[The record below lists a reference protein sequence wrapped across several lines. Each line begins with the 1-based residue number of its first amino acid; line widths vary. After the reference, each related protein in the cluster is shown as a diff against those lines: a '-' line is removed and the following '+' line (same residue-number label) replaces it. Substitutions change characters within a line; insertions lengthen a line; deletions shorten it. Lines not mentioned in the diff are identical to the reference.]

1 MSAVAQAIETLK
13 AEFAR
18 ESYAGD
24 DPQAAREN
32 ESAAADHR
40 QFVIFHVQGERFGV
54 SLSEVQE
61 IIRVPD
67 VVRMPL
73 SPVSLEGLA
82 NLRGNVLPVLNLRQ
96 AFGFPSALHDDSTRV
111 VVLNHERPV
120 GLIVDRMANVVSV
133 EPDQIEQASTIR
145 SQIDL
150 DFVSGMIKETDGRS
164 LVIILNSRQ
173 IVAGEFASRGELAS
187 RAADESGP
195 AAESPGA
202 QAATADADED
212 QLVSFEVA
220 GQEYAFPIETV
231 KEIVQ
236 LPDHITEVPNTAG
249 HILGVI
255 TLRNSL
261 LPLVSLRAF
270 FGMPQEAMTEAN
282 KVVVIALDGAGK
294 TSVGVV
300 MDRIRAVLRV
310 KRSEVEPVP
319 ELLRGRGDDIA
330 AICRL
335 EEGRRLVSILSAET
349 MFDRSEIEKLRQA
362 GDGDMLN
369 DASAA
374 AAATDA
380 VDEEQF
386 VLFRLKGE
394 EYGVRIDSVQEIVRV
409 PPELTRIPNCPDFIE
424 GVINLRGAVLPV
436 VDQRRRFRQESI
448 ERNDRQR
455 IMVFT
460 LNGVKTGFIVDF
472 VSEVRRIP
480 LSAIA
485 PAPELSQEQRRIIR
499 KVANL
504 ESEKRM
510 ILLLDVV
517 QLLNADEV
525 KQMNARMQ

>member
-1 MSAVAQAIETLK
+1 MSAVAEALETLK
-13 AEFAR
+13 AEFAP
-18 ESYAGD
+18 E
-24 DPQAAREN
+24 QAAREKN
-32 ESAAADHR
+32 MESGADAR

-73 SPVSLEGLA
+73 SPASLEGLA
-82 NLRGNVLPVLNLRQ
+82 NLRGNVLPVLSLRQ
-96 AFGFPSALHDDSTRV
+96 VFGFPAAINDDSTRV

-120 GLIVDRMANVVSV
+120 GLIVDRMANVVTV
-133 EPDQIEQASTIR
+133 EPERIEQASTIR
-145 SQIDL
+145 SSIDV
-150 DFVSGMIKETDGRS
+150 DFVSGMIKEIDGRS
-164 LVIILNSRQ
+164 MVIILNSRK
-173 IVAGEFASRGELAS
+173 IVGNEFSRRLDRAVNAGQDAAHQAEQGETA
-187 RAADESGP
+187 AADD
-195 AAESPGA
+195 AE
-202 QAATADADED
+202 ED

-255 TLRNSL
+255 TLRNKL

-270 FGMPQEAMTEAN
+270 FGMRQGEMTEAN
-282 KVVVIALDGAGK
+282 KVVVIALDEAGDA
-294 TSVGVV
+294 SVGVV
-300 MDRIRAVLRV
+300 MDSIRAVLRV
-310 KRSEVEPVP
+310 KRDEVEEVP
-319 ELLRGRGDDIA
+319 ELLRGRGDNISG
-330 AICRL
+330 ICRL
-335 EEGRRLVSILSAET
+335 DQGRRLVSVLSAET
-349 MFDRSEIEKLRQA
+349 MFDRAEIEKLRHA
-362 GDGDMLN
+362 GDADMN
-369 DASAA
+369 EAGQSATVASI
-374 AAATDA
+374 DA

-386 VLFRLKGE
+386 VVFRLKGE
-394 EYGVRIDSVQEIVRV
+394 EYGVRIDAVQEIVRV
-409 PPELTRIPNCPDFIE
+409 PSELTRIPSTPDFIE

-436 VDQRRRFRQESI
+436 VDQRRRFRMESV

-485 PAPELSQEQRRIIR
+485 PAPQLSEEQRRIIR

-504 ESEKRM
+504 ENEKRM

-517 QLLNADEV
+517 QLLNAEEISD
-525 KQMNARMQ
+525 MRASMH